1 MKVKLLSP
9 ARLLATPWTAAHQA
23 PPSMGFS
30 RQEYCVRVNQFA
42 VIPFLHASKSFSQ
55 SLTARMKVKLNVAQ
69 LCLTFCDPMD
79 CTVQGILQAR
89 ILEWAAVPF
98 SRGSSNPGIESRCP
112 TLQVDSLPAEPQ
124 GKTRIPIVAR
134 ILIGIHVSTAPSVTL
149 FFLSKVFSQ
158 AESDFHDYCI
168 NSFCQFSDTSLPS
181 RCY

>member
-1 MKVKLLSP
+1 MNP
-9 ARLLATPWTAAHQA
+9 RLTIALVTQ
-23 PPSMGFS
+23 S
-30 RQEYCVRVNQFA
+30 R
-42 VIPFLHASKSFSQ
+42 PTL
-55 SLTARMKVKLNVAQ
+55 
-69 LCLTFCDPMD
+69 CDPMD
-79 CTVQGILQAR
+79 CSPPGSSVHGVLQAR

-124 GKTRIPIVAR
+124 GKPSIPIVVR

-168 NSFCQFSDTSLPS
+168 NSCQFSDTSLPS
-181 RCY
+181 RCD

>member
-1 MKVKLLSP
+1 MTEPIQGLRGNWQRGRNARNGRIAKQKVEEGSEENSVVQLS
-9 ARLLATPWTAAHQA
+9 L
-23 PPSMGFS
+23 F
-30 RQEYCVRVNQFA
+30 
-42 VIPFLHASKSFSQ
+42 
-55 SLTARMKVKLNVAQ
+55 AQ

-79 CTVQGILQAR
+79 CTVHGILQAR

-181 RCY
+181 RCD